1 MVTTR
6 GVGPGERG
14 TVTRLTVPGA
24 SARLA
29 RVNAEAVP
37 ERLGVP

>member
-6 GVGPGERG
+6 WGGAGERG